1 MTTISTAGL
10 APEKARQM
18 QHDDG
23 AFDDGRRRAA
33 PFSGPHLPTSKHN
46 ETGNELVYQ
55 VNNVASVQVR
65 DHATL
70 GRKELTTLGRQA
82 FLELLDE
89 GISLLHTLR
98 AIKTAPVTG
107 GFTPEI
113 KNGTLGM
120 TVGRTRDE
128 CEVKCVLPGGPA
140 ARSRQIARGDVILR

>member
-1 MTTISTAGL
+1 MH
-10 APEKARQM
+10 E
-18 QHDDG
+18 DDG
-23 AFDDGRRRAA
+23 DLNDGRRRAA
-33 PFSGPHLPTSKHN
+33 LFAGPHIPTPTHN

-55 VNNVASVQVR
+55 VNNVAIVQVQ

-70 GRKELTTLGRQA
+70 GRKELTTPGRQE

-107 GFTPEI
+107 GFTPEM

-128 CEVKCVLPGGPA
+128 CEVKSVLPGGPA

>member
-1 MTTISTAGL
+1 MHEDEDL
-10 APEKARQM
+10 
-18 QHDDG
+18 DDG
-23 AFDDGRRRAA
+23 GRRAA
-33 PFSGPHLPTSKHN
+33 LFSGPHIPTPKHN
-46 ETGNELVYQ
+46 ETGNELAYQ
-55 VNNVASVQVR
+55 VNNVAIVQVQ
-65 DHATL
+65 DHV
-70 GRKELTTLGRQA
+70 GPKELTNPGRQA

-107 GFTPEI
+107 GFTPEM